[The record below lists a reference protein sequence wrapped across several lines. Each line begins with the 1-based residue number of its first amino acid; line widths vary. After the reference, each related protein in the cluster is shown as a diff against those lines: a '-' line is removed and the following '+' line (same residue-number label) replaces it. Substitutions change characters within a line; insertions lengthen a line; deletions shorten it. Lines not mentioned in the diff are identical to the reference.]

1 MCFDNR
7 FEKYQQTFDAPNVV
21 VRKMS
26 DAVMYL
32 MDDRQ
37 MQSAFDYKRKMIN
50 MWPRGR
56 TSEAVEGAE
65 SDKSLAVT
73 EEQVMKTD
81 RAETHA
87 AKGRDEDEILDV
99 KYRVVGGRQPKWTE
113 SEGQVEP
120 DDDGGDA
127 KIAETAPEPA
137 PRRVRKM
144 KACVKDEYSVL

>member
-1 MCFDNR
+1 VCFDNR

-73 EEQVMKTD
+73 EEQVMKTS
-81 RAETHA
+81 
-87 AKGRDEDEILDV
+87 KGPDEDETLDV

-144 KACVKDEYSVL
+144 KASVEDEYSVL

>member
-37 MQSAFDYKRKMIN
+37 MQSAFDYKRKMVN

-73 EEQVMKTD
+73 EEQVMKTS
-81 RAETHA
+81 
-87 AKGRDEDEILDV
+87 KGPDEDETLDV

-144 KACVKDEYSVL
+144 KASVEDEYSVL

>member
-73 EEQVMKTD
+73 EEQVMKTS
-81 RAETHA
+81 
-87 AKGRDEDEILDV
+87 KGPDEDETLDV

-144 KACVKDEYSVL
+144 KASVKDEYSVL